1 MYKTFMSTCFDINS
15 NASIA
20 NTIAL
25 QNNSSPTHPSSSKNK
40 AELNLTPSCLSL
52 IVAAGFNRGEIH
64 VFDAYK
70 KDASVF
76 FNNTVRVLCK
86 N

>member
-1 MYKTFMSTCFDINS
+1 MSTCFDINS

-25 QNNSSPTHPSSSKNK
+25 QTNSSPTMLASNDGNSKVK
-40 AELNLTPSCLSL
+40 SELNLSPTALSL

-64 VFDAYK
+64 VFDAFK

-76 FNNTVRVLCK
+76 YNNTVSFFFL
-86 N
+86 